1 MKNLKLHVG
10 KVYISVLLCA
20 IAVSGCSKLH
30 GTIPGMSNSE
40 FPRNAPPGSIPVDT
54 FAPMADSEQWQ
65 VIRVSDGDTIV
76 VRQMDGQEKKLRFCG
91 IDAPEKSQPLGKESK
106 ANLQKLVDEVDG
118 TVMITPIE
126 SDRYGRTVA
135 EIFSSKNGI
144 EKSLNSEQLS
154 SGNAY
159 LYKQYAGKCPNKLSF
174 ESAEAIAQSGHLG
187 VWSGNFEKPWD
198 YRKRLRGN

>member
-1 MKNLKLHVG
+1 MKNPKLYVE

-40 FPRNAPPGSIPVDT
+40 FP
-54 FAPMADSEQWQ
+54 PMPDSEEWD
-65 VIRVSDGDTIV
+65 VLRVSDGDTIV
-76 VRQMDGQEKKLRFCG
+76 VRQTNGQEKKLRLCG
-91 IDAPEKSQPLGKESK
+91 VDSPEIRHNKQPGQPLGIEAK
-106 ANLQKLVDEVDG
+106 ANLQRLVDEVEG
-118 TVMITPIE
+118 TVMVTEVE

-135 EIFSSKNGI
+135 EVFSSKNGI
-144 EKSLNSEQLS
+144 EKNFNSEQVLV
-154 SGNAY
+154 GLAIVY
-159 LYKQYAGKCPNKLSF
+159 PQYVKKCPNGDVFLK
-174 ESAEAIAQSGHLG
+174 AEAIAQSGHLG